1 MQNFKFKN
9 KNLLQKIF
17 SEHGDIHALVGT
29 EIPLYV
35 YGKELTNGTE
45 VVFTSGRL
53 WLVVNE
59 LK

>member
-1 MQNFKFKN
+1 M
-9 KNLLQKIF
+9 I